1 MEIEFG
7 ILGPLVVRRE
17 AGPVALG
24 GGKPRALL
32 AMLLLR
38 PNEPVSPERLAAGL
52 WGEDAPHG
60 SVKTVQVHVS
70 RLRKALGDPE
80 LLTTGPAGYRVR
92 VRDGELDAEQFERLV
107 ERGRREL
114 AAGNAEA
121 ASGLFREGLALWRG
135 LPLAE
140 LSWAPF
146 APAEI
151 ARLEEQRLAAVE
163 VRIEADLA
171 AGRHSELIAELQ
183 QLVTAQPMRERL
195 HAQLMLALYRAGR
208 QADALDA
215 YRQAR
220 DALAEQLGIEPTSE
234 LRDLERAILMQDP
247 ALASPPR
254 VAAPPPEPTVKARG
268 RAPFVGRRAE
278 RDELL
283 SALAEARSGQGSLFL
298 VAGEAGI
305 GKTRLAESVAEA
317 AADHGDTVLW
327 GSAWA
332 AGGAP
337 AYWPWAQVIRELVQR
352 RPSDEMVEDL
362 GFGAPYVAH
371 VAPELVQRLPGF
383 VERPVPLES
392 EAERFSAFDATTS
405 FVCAAAARRPIVI
418 VLDDLQAADVATVR
432 LLEFLAGRI
441 HRARI
446 LAIGTTRLSAARR
459 DSELTLA
466 LADLGKVAQR
476 LVLGGLSRSELQ
488 ELVAAQGREPSPTL
502 VDQLHDVTEGN
513 PLFADELMR
522 LLAAEGTLA
531 AAPGRV
537 RIPQG
542 VRHTIRRRLDP
553 LPADVARTLTAAA
566 VIGPEFSLET
576 LSVVVQEER
585 VALLGQLDEAAAAR
599 LVDEVP
605 GLLGRYRFAHG
616 LIRETLYDD
625 LPAQDRVALHA
636 AIGEALLTLYG
647 DRPDAP
653 LSELAHHFLQAAPA
667 GDAARAADYAAR
679 AGEHALASMAWEQAI
694 ALFDDALTAL
704 GLQLDD
710 PARRGAVLLSK
721 GRAEMRAGRH
731 DAGRSTLADAAEV
744 GRRLGDE
751 ALLAQAALASAPLGL
766 ATALADEQHLIPL
779 LEEALEHLPASDG
792 DLRAR
797 LLARLAAAL
806 YWSAPAER
814 REPLALEA
822 IDMARRLGD
831 PATLALVLSDA
842 HLATWDPDS
851 PERALPWAGE
861 IATLAAQVG
870 NMELAMLAH
879 SWRISLLLAQGEVEV
894 VDGEMDAYADAA
906 ERLHQQRAK
915 AQALF
920 HRCARLLMAGEFDE
934 VEQLIEQTAEYAAL
948 LQEDQILGMRLAA
961 LVFVMREIQG
971 RLGELEAAVQHF
983 ADAQPAM
990 PVWRCGLMC
999 VYLQTGREAELRS
1012 QYEALAAD
1020 DFASLPRDNL
1030 WLPSLAFAAEAC
1042 AHLGD
1047 RRGARTLRELLAPY
1061 SGQNVVTP
1069 GVAYIGPVDRYLAL
1083 VAVTEGDDDAAAEW
1097 FAAARRVAAAR
1108 GARPTSARLAL
1119 DQARA
1124 LRDKDPARS
1133 AELAAEAVTEAEA
1146 VGLGALAEHARSL
1159 QISSAA

>member
-1 MEIEFG
+1 M
-7 ILGPLVVRRE
+7 
-17 AGPVALG
+17 
-24 GGKPRALL
+24 
-32 AMLLLR
+32 
-38 PNEPVSPERLAAGL
+38 
-52 WGEDAPHG
+52 
-60 SVKTVQVHVS
+60 
-70 RLRKALGDPE
+70 
-80 LLTTGPAGYRVR
+80 
-92 VRDGELDAEQFERLV
+92 
-107 ERGRREL
+107 
-114 AAGNAEA
+114 
-121 ASGLFREGLALWRG
+121 
-135 LPLAE
+135 
-140 LSWAPF
+140 
-146 APAEI
+146 
-151 ARLEEQRLAAVE
+151 E

-195 HAQLMLALYRAGR
+195 HALLMLALYRAGR

-247 ALASPPR
+247 ALAAPAP
-254 VAAPPPEPTVKARG
+254 VAAPPPEPDVKARG
-268 RAPFVGRRAE
+268 RAPFVGRSAE
-278 RDELL
+278 REELL
-283 SALAEARSGQGSLFL
+283 SALAQARSGQGALFL
-298 VAGEAGI
+298 VAGDAGI
-305 GKTRLAESVAEA
+305 GKTRLAEAVAEA

-327 GSAWA
+327 GSAWEP
-332 AGGAP
+332 GGAP
-337 AYWPWAQVIRELVQR
+337 AYWPWAQVIRELVQQ
-352 RPSDEMVEDL
+352 RPADEVVEDL

-392 EAERFSAFDATTS
+392 EAERFTAFDATTS

-446 LAIGTTRLSAARR
+446 LAIGTSRLSTARR

-488 ELVAAQGREPSPTL
+488 ELVAAQGRDPPPTL
-502 VDQLHDVTEGN
+502 VDHLHAVTEGN

-522 LLAAEGTLA
+522 LLAAEGTLTAARPA
-531 AAPGRV
+531 AASGRLRV
-537 RIPQG
+537 PQG

-576 LSVVVQEER
+576 LSLVVQQER

-599 LVDEVP
+599 LVEEVP

-704 GLQLDD
+704 DLQLDD
-710 PARRGAVLLSK
+710 PGRRGAVLLSK

-731 DAGRSTLADAAEV
+731 DAGRSTLGEAAEV

-751 ALLAQAALASAPLGL
+751 ALLAQAALASAPPGL

-779 LEEALEHLPASDG
+779 LEEALERLPASDG

-814 REPLALEA
+814 RESLALEA

-861 IATLAAQVG
+861 IATLAAKAG

-879 SWRISLLLAQGEVEV
+879 SWRISLLLARGELEV
-894 VDGEMDAYADAA
+894 VDREMDAYADAA

-934 VEQLIEQTAEYAAL
+934 AEQLIGQTAEYAAL

-971 RLGELEAAVQHF
+971 RLGELEAAVEQF

-1012 QYEALAAD
+1012 QYELLAAD
-1020 DFASLPRDNL
+1020 GFASLPRDNL

-1047 RRGARTLRELLAPY
+1047 RRGAHILRGLLAPY

-1083 VAVTEGDDDAAAEW
+1083 VAVTEGDDDAAADW
-1097 FAAARRVAAAR
+1097 FAAARRVAAAT

-1124 LRDKDPARS
+1124 LRDQDPARS
-1133 AELAAEAVTEAEA
+1133 AELAAEAVAEAEA
-1146 VGLGALAEHARSL
+1146 VGLGALAERARRCRPRGAGLRSRRPRKPPAP
-1159 QISSAA
+1159 SRSAAG

>member
-38 PNEPVSPERLAAGL
+38 PNEPVSAERLAAGL

-80 LLTTGPAGYRVR
+80 LLTTALAGYRIR
-92 VRDGELDAEQFERLV
+92 VREGELDTERFERLV
-107 ERGRREL
+107 EHGRREL
-114 AAGNAEA
+114 AAGNADRA
-121 ASGLFREGLALWRG
+121 AGMLREGLALWRG
-135 LPLAE
+135 PPLAE
-140 LSWAPF
+140 LAWAPF

-171 AGRHSELIAELQ
+171 AGRHSELIGELQ
-183 QLVTAQPMRERL
+183 QLVSAQPMRERL
-195 HAQLMLALYRAGR
+195 HALLMLALYRTGR

-247 ALASPPR
+247 ALAAPAR
-254 VAAPPPEPTVKARG
+254 VAAPPPEPDVKARG
-268 RAPFVGRRAE
+268 RAPFVGRSAE
-278 RDELL
+278 REELL
-283 SALAEARSGQGSLFL
+283 SALTQARSGQGALFL
-298 VAGEAGI
+298 VAGDAGI
-305 GKTRLAESVAEA
+305 GKTRLAEAVAEA

-327 GSAWA
+327 GSAWEP
-332 AGGAP
+332 GGAP
-337 AYWPWAQVIRELVQR
+337 AYWPWAQVIRELVQQ
-352 RPSDEMVEDL
+352 RPADEVVEDL

-446 LAIGTTRLSAARR
+446 LAIGTSRLSAARR

-476 LVLGGLSRSELQ
+476 LVLSGLSRSELH
-488 ELVAAQGREPSPTL
+488 ELVAAQGRDPAPTL
-502 VDQLHDVTEGN
+502 VDHLHDVTEGN

-522 LLAAEGTLA
+522 LQATEGTS
-531 AAPGRV
+531 GRLRV
-537 RIPQG
+537 PQG

-553 LPADVARTLTAAA
+553 LPADATRTLTAAA
-566 VIGPEFSLET
+566 VIGPEFSVET
-576 LSVVVQEER
+576 LSVVVEQER

-599 LVDEVP
+599 LVEEVP

-636 AIGEALLTLYG
+636 AIGEALLALYG

-704 GLQLDD
+704 DLQLDD
-710 PARRGAVLLSK
+710 PGRRGAVLLSK

-731 DAGRSTLADAAEV
+731 DAGRSTLGEAAEV

-751 ALLAQAALASAPLGL
+751 ALLAQAALASAPPGL

-779 LEEALEHLPASDG
+779 LEEALERLPLADG

-814 REPLALEA
+814 RESLALEA

-831 PATLALVLSDA
+831 PATLAQVLSDA

-861 IATLAAQVG
+861 IATLAAEAG

-879 SWRISLLLAQGEVEV
+879 SWRISLLLARGDLEV
-894 VDGEMDAYADAA
+894 VDREMDAYADAA

-920 HRCARLLMAGEFDE
+920 HRCARLLMAGGFDE
-934 VEQLIEQTAEYAAL
+934 AEQLIGQTAEYAGL

-961 LVFVMREIQG
+961 LVFVMREMQG
-971 RLGELEAAVQHF
+971 RLGELDVAVQQF

-1012 QYEALAAD
+1012 EYELLAAD
-1020 DFASLPRDNL
+1020 GFASLPRDNL

-1047 RRGARTLRELLAPY
+1047 RRGAHILRELLAPY

-1083 VAVTEGDDDAAAEW
+1083 VAATEGDDDAAADW
-1097 FAAARRVAAAR
+1097 FAAARRVASAA
-1108 GARPTSARLAL
+1108 GARPMSARLAL

-1124 LRDKDPARS
+1124 LRDRDPTSS
-1133 AELAAEAVTEAEA
+1133 AELAAEAASEAEA
-1146 VGLGALAEHARSL
+1146 VGLAALAERARSL

>member
-1 MEIEFG
+1 
-7 ILGPLVVRRE
+7 
-17 AGPVALG
+17 
-24 GGKPRALL
+24 
-32 AMLLLR
+32 MLLLR

-52 WGEDAPHG
+52 WGEDAPPG
-60 SVKTVQVHVS
+60 TVKTVQVHVS

-80 LLTTGPAGYRVR
+80 LLTTAPAGYRLR
-92 VRDGELDAEQFERLV
+92 VRDGELDAERFERLV
-107 ERGRREL
+107 ESGRREL
-114 AAGNAEA
+114 AAGHAGTAAEM
-121 ASGLFREGLALWRG
+121 FREGLTLWRG
-135 LPLAE
+135 QPLAE

-171 AGRHSELIAELQ
+171 AGRHGELIAELQ

-195 HAQLMLALYRAGR
+195 HAHLMLALYRAGR

-220 DALAEQLGIEPTSE
+220 GALAEQLGIEPTSE

-247 ALASPPR
+247 ALAPPPR
-254 VAAPPPEPTVKARG
+254 VAAPLAEPTVKARG
-268 RAPFVGRRAE
+268 RAPFVGRSAE
-278 RDELL
+278 REELL
-283 SALAEARSGQGSLFL
+283 SALAEARSGQGALFL

-305 GKTRLAESVAEA
+305 GKTRLAEAVAEA
-317 AADHGDTVLW
+317 AADQGDTVLW
-327 GSAWA
+327 GSAWEP
-332 AGGAP
+332 GGAP
-337 AYWPWAQVIRELVQR
+337 AYWPWAQVIRELVQQ
-352 RPSDEMVEDL
+352 RPSDEVVEDL

-371 VAPELVQRLPGF
+371 VAPELLQRLPGF

-392 EAERFSAFDATTS
+392 EAERFTAFDATTS
-405 FVCAAAARRPIVI
+405 FVCAAAVRRPIVI

-446 LAIGTTRLSAARR
+446 LAIGTSRLSTARR

-476 LVLGGLSRSELQ
+476 LVLGGLSRTELH
-488 ELVAAQGREPSPTL
+488 ELVAAQGREPPPTL

-522 LLAAEGTLA
+522 LLAAEGTLTAGPA
-531 AAPGRV
+531 AAPGRL

-553 LPADVARTLTAAA
+553 LPADVVRTLTAAA

-576 LSVVVQEER
+576 LSLVVRQER

-599 LVDEVP
+599 LVEEVP

-625 LPAQDRVALHA
+625 LRAQDRVALHA
-636 AIGEALLTLYG
+636 AIGEALLALYG

-653 LSELAHHFLQAAPA
+653 FSELAHHFLQAAPA

-704 GLQLDD
+704 DLQLDD
-710 PARRGAVLLSK
+710 PGRRGAVLLSK

-731 DAGRSTLADAAEV
+731 DAGRSTLAAAAEV
-744 GRRLGDE
+744 GRRLDDE
-751 ALLAQAALASAPLGL
+751 ALVAQAALASAPPGL

-779 LEEALEHLPASDG
+779 LEEALERLPASDG

-814 REPLALEA
+814 RESLALEA
-822 IDMARRLGD
+822 IDMARRLDD

-861 IATLAAQVG
+861 IATLASKVG

-879 SWRISLLLAQGEVEV
+879 SWRISLLLAQGELEV
-894 VDGEMDAYADAA
+894 VDREMDAYADAA

-934 VEQLIEQTAEYAAL
+934 VEQLIAQTGEYAAL

-971 RLGELEAAVQHF
+971 RLGELEAAVEQF
-983 ADAQPAM
+983 ADAQPGM

-999 VYLQTGREAELRS
+999 VYLQTGREDELRS
-1012 QYEALAAD
+1012 QYEPLAAD
-1020 DFASLPRDNL
+1020 GFVSLPRDNL

-1047 RRGARTLRELLAPY
+1047 RRGAHILRELLAPY

-1083 VAVTEGDDDAAAEW
+1083 VAVTEGDDAAAAEW
-1097 FAAARRVAAAR
+1097 FAAARRVAAAT

-1133 AELAAEAVTEAEA
+1133 AELAAEAVAEAEA
-1146 VGLGALAEHARSL
+1146 VGLPALAERARAL
-1159 QISSAA
+1159 AGLGGAGPQISSAA